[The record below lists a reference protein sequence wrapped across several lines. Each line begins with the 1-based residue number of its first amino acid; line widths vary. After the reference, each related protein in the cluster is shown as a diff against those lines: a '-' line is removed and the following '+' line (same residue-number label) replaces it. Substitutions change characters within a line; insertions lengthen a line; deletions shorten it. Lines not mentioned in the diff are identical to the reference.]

1 MLGTGEDK
9 DQLDADSASSMYSL
23 VGEMVV
29 DFHEADEGKCNQSRW
44 NNIWSGKEAWHGVCL
59 RNYKHLCELRR
70 EKRAGL

>member
-1 MLGTGEDK
+1 MHSSLYLLIPYPVLLGTGEDK

-44 NNIWSGKEAWHGVCL
+44 NNI
-59 RNYKHLCELRR
+59 
-70 EKRAGL
+70 